1 MRSFFIFF
9 LTTCLTLFPHPLH
22 GGVPYTGSISPG
34 FEGSQM
40 NYINNNG
47 IFLESNSSAFG
58 FGFITTPASVTLF
71 TLSIVHKP
79 TSRLIWSA
87 NRASPVSNSDK
98 LQFQSN
104 GAIVLRREEGGEAEV
119 WRLDNANKNASRMEL
134 RDSGNL
140 VVVSGDDGASIW
152 ESFDHPTDTLITNQA
167 FKENMKLT
175 SNPSSSNMTYSLEI
189 KSGDMLLS
197 VDSSTPQTYWSMGN
211 DRGRIIEKNGVVTSS
226 SLLGISW
233 RFFDEKQ
240 SLLWQFVY
248 SDNKDDNAT
257 WIAVLG
263 NNGVISFSN
272 LGSGVSA
279 ADSSTK
285 IPSDQCSTPEPCG
298 SYYSCSGSK
307 VCGCVSGLSRV
318 RSDCKSGIDT
328 SPCDNKKDNNASS
341 PVELVNAGD
350 GVDYFALGFASPFSK
365 KVSLDSCKEFCSTNC
380 SCLGLF
386 FRNSSGDCFLF
397 DWIGSF
403 KSSGSGGSGLVSF
416 IKVATNGLGGG
427 DNGDDGDGTHFPYIV
442 IIVLATVFII
452 GCLIFVAFRIH
463 RRTRT
468 KTVLDGDEEHSSEED
483 NFLENLSG
491 MPIRFTFKDLQSA
504 TNNFSIKLGQGG
516 FGSVY
521 EGTLPDG
528 SRLAVKKLEG
538 IGQGKKEFRAEV
550 SIIGSIHHLHLV
562 RLRGFCA
569 EGAHRLLVYEFLAKG
584 SLEKW
589 IFRRRDGDILLDWDT
604 RFNIAVGT
612 AKGLAYLHE
621 DCDARIIHC
630 DIKPENILLDDNF
643 NAKLWM
649 VLLELIGGRKNYDP
663 SESSEKCHFPSYA
676 FKMMEEGKLLE
687 IVDGKMKNVDV
698 DDERVQRAMKTAL
711 WCIQE
716 DMHLRP
722 SMSKVVQMLEGVFHV
737 VQPPSSSTLGSRL
750 YSSFCKS
757 ISEEGGGFFHI
768 NKQKK
773 KKQEKQEAMRM
784 FFSVLLAS
792 LLIFFPHPLH
802 AGVPYTGSISPGF
815 EGAQVNYISNGGI
828 FLESI
833 NKDFGF
839 GFITTPDDVTLFTLS
854 IIHKSSSRLI
864 WSANRA
870 SPVSNYD
877 KLQFQANGAIV
888 LRREEGGGSE
898 VWRLDNANKNASR
911 MELRDS
917 GNLVVVSGDDGASIW
932 ESFDHPTDT
941 LITNQVFKQGMKL
954 TSNAS
959 YSSNMTYSLEI
970 KSGDMFL
977 SVNSLTPQVYW
988 SMGNDRGRIVDK
1000 DGGVVT
1006 SSSLLRNSWMFFDDK
1021 QSLLWQ
1027 FLISHN
1033 RDDNSTWIAVL
1044 GNNGVISFTILGSG
1058 EFAADSLTK
1067 IPTDKCATPEPC
1079 SPYYLCSVRKVCQC
1093 VSGLSS
1099 AQSDCKTGI
1108 TSPCKKTNNNATL
1121 SVKLVN
1127 AGDSV
1132 DYFALGFASPF
1143 TNNTNLD
1150 SCKEFCNSN
1159 CSCLG
1164 LFFQN
1169 SSGDCFLFDWIG
1181 SFKSIASGGS
1191 GFISYIKVATND
1203 SGVENKR
1210 DDDGKHFPYIVIIIV
1225 FVAIFIICLLIF
1237 AFCRIH
1243 RRTKA
1248 RLLASQETTHSFV
1261 NILPGTSI
1269 QFSYKDLQSATNNFS
1284 VKLGQGGFGSVFK
1297 GTLPDGSHI
1306 AVKQLE
1312 GIGQGKK
1319 EFKAEV
1325 STIGSIHHQNLVH
1338 LTGFCEEGA
1347 HRLLVYEYLAKG
1359 SLERWIFK
1367 RRDGDILLDWDTRF
1381 NIAVGTAK
1389 GLAYLHED
1397 CDARIIHCDI
1407 KPQNILLDDDFNAKV
1422 SDFGLA
1428 KLMTR
1433 EQSHVFTTLRGTR
1446 GYMAPEWITT
1456 YAISEKSDVYSY
1468 GMVLV
1473 ELIRRRKNKE
1483 SLLASASFP
1492 AYAFKRMREGLLI
1505 ENVDWDMEE
1514 GEGVDVMNDERV
1526 QRAMKTAFWCIQ
1538 EDMHLRPSMSKVVQM
1553 LEGVFPVLQPPY
1565 YTRLELRSINEE
1577 GGGGISSSISHSQL
1591 SGPR

>member
-1 MRSFFIFF
+1 MRGFFIVF

-22 GGVPYTGSISPG
+22 GGVPYTGSITPG
-34 FEGSQM
+34 FEGTQM

-58 FGFITTPASVTLF
+58 FGFVTTPASVTLF

-98 LQFQSN
+98 LQ
-104 GAIVLRREEGGEAEV
+104 
-119 WRLDNANKNASRMEL
+119 LDDANKNASRMEL

-140 VVVSGDDGASIW
+140 VVVSGDGASIW

-167 FKENMKLT
+167 FKEGMKLT
-175 SNPSSSNMTYSLEI
+175 SNPSSSNMSYSLEI
-189 KSGDMLLS
+189 KSGDMVLS

-211 DRGRIIEKNGVVTSS
+211 DRGRIIEQNGVVTSS
-226 SLLGISW
+226 SLLGNSW

-285 IPSDQCSTPEPCG
+285 IPSDQCATPEPCG
-298 SYYSCSGSK
+298 SYFTCSGSK

-328 SPCDNKKDNNASS
+328 SLCNNKKDNNASS
-341 PVELVNAGD
+341 RVELVNAGD

-365 KVSLDSCKEFCSTNC
+365 KASLDSCKEFCSSNC

-403 KSSGSGGSGLVSF
+403 KASGSGGSGLVSY

-427 DNGDDGDGTHFPYIV
+427 DNGEEEDGKHFPYIV

-468 KTVLDGDEEHSSEED
+468 KTILDADEEHSSEED

-643 NAKLWM
+643 NAKKSDVYSYGM

-757 ISEEGGGFFHI
+757 ISEEGGGFSPHKQAKEEKTRKAGSYENENVLQCPLSIYVDYI
-768 NKQKK
+768 N
-773 KKQEKQEAMRM
+773 
-784 FFSVLLAS
+784 
-792 LLIFFPHPLH
+792 
-802 AGVPYTGSISPGF
+802 
-815 EGAQVNYISNGGI
+815 NYGI

-854 IIHKSSSRLI
+854 IVHRSSSRLI

-870 SPVSNYD
+870 SPVSNSD
-877 KLQFQANGAIV
+877 KLQFQDNGNVV
-888 LRREEGGGSE
+888 LRGEGGGGGPE
-898 VWRLDNANKNASR
+898 VWRLDNSGKSASR
-911 MELRDS
+911 IELRDS
-917 GNLVVVSGDDGASIW
+917 GNLVVVSGDGASIW
-932 ESFDHPTDT
+932 ESFEHPTDT
-941 LITNQVFKQGMKL
+941 LITNQVLKEGMEL

-959 YSSNMTYSLEI
+959 STSNMTYSLEI

-988 SMGNDRGRIVDK
+988 SMRSDRGRIIDK
-1000 DGGVVT
+1000 YGGVVT
-1006 SSSLLRNSWMFFDDK
+1006 SSSLLGNSWMFFDDK
-1021 QSLLWQ
+1021 QSFSWE
-1027 FLISHN
+1027 
-1033 RDDNSTWIAVL
+1033 W
-1044 GNNGVISFTILGSG
+1044 
-1058 EFAADSLTK
+1058 
-1067 IPTDKCATPEPC
+1067 C
-1079 SPYYLCSVRKVCQC
+1079 VC
-1093 VSGLSS
+1093 G
-1099 AQSDCKTGI
+1099 
-1108 TSPCKKTNNNATL
+1108 
-1121 SVKLVN
+1121 
-1127 AGDSV
+1127 
-1132 DYFALGFASPF
+1132 
-1143 TNNTNLD
+1143 
-1150 SCKEFCNSN
+1150 
-1159 CSCLG
+1159 
-1164 LFFQN
+1164 
-1169 SSGDCFLFDWIG
+1169 
-1181 SFKSIASGGS
+1181 
-1191 GFISYIKVATND
+1191 
-1203 SGVENKR
+1203 
-1210 DDDGKHFPYIVIIIV
+1210 
-1225 FVAIFIICLLIF
+1225 
-1237 AFCRIH
+1237 
-1243 RRTKA
+1243 
-1248 RLLASQETTHSFV
+1248 
-1261 NILPGTSI
+1261 
-1269 QFSYKDLQSATNNFS
+1269 
-1284 VKLGQGGFGSVFK
+1284 
-1297 GTLPDGSHI
+1297 
-1306 AVKQLE
+1306 
-1312 GIGQGKK
+1312 
-1319 EFKAEV
+1319 
-1325 STIGSIHHQNLVH
+1325 
-1338 LTGFCEEGA
+1338 
-1347 HRLLVYEYLAKG
+1347 
-1359 SLERWIFK
+1359 
-1367 RRDGDILLDWDTRF
+1367 
-1381 NIAVGTAK
+1381 
-1389 GLAYLHED
+1389 
-1397 CDARIIHCDI
+1397 
-1407 KPQNILLDDDFNAKV
+1407 
-1422 SDFGLA
+1422 
-1428 KLMTR
+1428 
-1433 EQSHVFTTLRGTR
+1433 
-1446 GYMAPEWITT
+1446 
-1456 YAISEKSDVYSY
+1456 
-1468 GMVLV
+1468 
-1473 ELIRRRKNKE
+1473 
-1483 SLLASASFP
+1483 
-1492 AYAFKRMREGLLI
+1492 
-1505 ENVDWDMEE
+1505 
-1514 GEGVDVMNDERV
+1514 
-1526 QRAMKTAFWCIQ
+1526 
-1538 EDMHLRPSMSKVVQM
+1538 
-1553 LEGVFPVLQPPY
+1553 
-1565 YTRLELRSINEE
+1565 
-1577 GGGGISSSISHSQL
+1577 
-1591 SGPR
+1591 